1 MRRSP
6 IAWPNRLALNH
17 TRVTRRSFTAHLFG
31 QLPRH
36 PPATKHASV
45 CQHKTTTTTQS
56 ILQVVRRH
64 IRPPTMRGLCTNL
77 AGHPFRIDPS
87 IRLRRAIHVN
97 DHLLVKRILRS
108 HPNLLHNPDH
118 SVCGNA
124 NSNLHLAA
132 SLGHLSI
139 CKILVELGHEEGTPA
154 LNDDHQT
161 ALMLAASAGHTEVVH
176 FLCENDPQSILR
188 QDIRGRDAVME
199 ASLNGHDTV
208 ADLDGNTALH
218 FASGNGNLL
227 VLRTLLAAGADPGR
241 KNIWS
246 WTPGEYS
253 ATVQAE
259 VYLKGLVNEVQKR
272 KIAKREAE
280 ETQAAPPPLSKKDK
294 VKGAFLGLGIR
305 GSMSP
310 HSAFRGKV
318 HTCVTNHDR
327 GTSDLGHLDRRARSC
342 AYRSRE
348 KRSVETGEGIGVTNC
363 TNTSSG

>member
-1 MRRSP
+1 MIR
-6 IAWPNRLALNH
+6 
-17 TRVTRRSFTAHLFG
+17 
-31 QLPRH
+31 
-36 PPATKHASV
+36 
-45 CQHKTTTTTQS
+45 QHKNNQPSRQPTTT
-56 ILQVVRRH
+56 QVVRRRTRPYH
-64 IRPPTMRGLCTNL
+64 EGIFLPQTTPKSSREWTIRALYANI
-77 AGHPFRIDPS
+77 HPYRIDPS

-97 DHLLVKRILRS
+97 DHLLVKRILRT

-132 SLGHLSI
+132 SLGHLAI
-139 CKILVELGHEEGTPA
+139 CKILVELGHEEETPA

-176 FLCENDPQSILR
+176 FLCENDPRSILR
-188 QDIRGRDAVME
+188 QDIHGRDAVME

-208 ADLDGNTALH
+208 VQILLTWAPGGAPVALAQADLDGNTALH

-241 KNIWS
+241 KNVWS

-259 VYLKGLVNEVQKR
+259 VYLKGLVTEVQRR
-272 KIAKREAE
+272 KTAKREAE

-294 VKGAFLGLGIR
+294 MKGAFVRLVGRDVDVG
-305 GSMSP
+305 
-310 HSAFRGKV
+310 
-318 HTCVTNHDR
+318 D
-327 GTSDLGHLDRRARSC
+327 
-342 AYRSRE
+342 
-348 KRSVETGEGIGVTNC
+348 
-363 TNTSSG
+363 